1 MKPAP
6 LLPSASRLDSV
17 SAAGSFAS
25 RLESTPL
32 LMKQSGIA
40 PPRDS
45 YINKITYLLRQRRKR
60 RKFIRILSIS
70 STLLILITFIYI
82 KSSNNNNNNGRP
94 FYSNIP
100 SSYRNI
106 PSPSY
111 EYIRPSPRQN
121 IPPSLNQNIRSSYRD
136 IASYHEKSPYDGAII
151 ERSNNLINNNHAV
164 PLSQHLIMRRSL
176 LQSNHRNFNTTSNI
190 DSSNTTLPPSSG
202 DTLALSRFKRA
213 STESYVSVPP
223 LEEGQVAPSN
233 HSLSLEDKKFP
244 NDLFTRA
251 QRKSGFITFHIFGLI
266 YMFVALAIVC
276 DEFFIPSLDVITEKL
291 QISEDVAGAT
301 FMAAGGSA
309 PELFTSIIGVFIS
322 QDDVGIGTI
331 VGSAVFNILFVISMC
346 AIFSKTVLELTWWP
360 LFRDVSFYSIILIT
374 LMYCFYDSK
383 IYW

>member
-17 SAAGSFAS
+17 SAAP

-40 PPRDS
+40 PPRGS
-45 YINKITYLLRQRRKR
+45 YINRVTYLLRERRKR

-82 KSSNNNNNNGRP
+82 KSSNNNNIDNGRP

-100 SSYRNI
+100 SSY
-106 PSPSY
+106 
-111 EYIRPSPRQN
+111 QN
-121 IPPSLNQNIRSSYRD
+121 IPPPLYQNTRSSYRD
-136 IASYHEKSPYDGAII
+136 IASYHEKSPHDGAII
-151 ERSNNLINNNHAV
+151 KGNNNLINNNHAV

-176 LQSNHRNFNTTSNI
+176 LQSNHRNFNTTPDI
-190 DSSNTTLPPSSG
+190 DSSNTLSPPSSG

-213 STESYVSVPP
+213 STESYIPVPP
-223 LEEGQVAPSN
+223 LEEGQLAPSN
-233 HSLSLEDKKFP
+233 RSLSLEDKKFP

-251 QRKSGFITFHIFGLI
+251 QRKSGFIVFHIFGLI

>member
-6 LLPSASRLDSV
+6 FLPSASRLNSV
-17 SAAGSFAS
+17 SAAGSLAPL
-25 RLESTPL
+25 LESTPL

-45 YINKITYLLRQRRKR
+45 YINKITYLLRERRKR

-82 KSSNNNNNNGRP
+82 KSSNNNNNDNNNGRP
-94 FYSNIP
+94 LYS
-100 SSYRNI
+100 NI

-111 EYIRPSPRQN
+111 EYIRPSRQN
-121 IPPSLNQNIRSSYRD
+121 IPPSSYQNIRPSYQD
-136 IASYHEKSPYDGAII
+136 IASYHENSPYDGAII
-151 ERSNNLINNNHAV
+151 KRSNNLIDNNHAV
-164 PLSQHLIMRRSL
+164 LLSQHLIMRRSL
-176 LQSNHRNFNTTSNI
+176 LQSNHRNFNTTPNM
-190 DSSNTTLPPSSG
+190 DSSDTILPPSSG

-213 STESYVSVPP
+213 STESNVPVPP

-233 HSLSLEDKKFP
+233 RSISLEDKKFP

-360 LFRDVSFYSIILIT
+360 LFRDVSFYSVILIT